1 MAISCQN
8 TSIIFDPHMN
18 VLTSAWNLSQ
28 EVRIILMGGTSI
40 MLKLIVME
48 WPVLLTIIIKNLAVS
63 YAENKQYNYGSARCI
78 GSANL

>member
-8 TSIIFDPHMN
+8 TLTIIDPHMN

-28 EVRIILMGGTSI
+28 EVRMMFLGGTSI

-63 YAENKQYNYGSARCI
+63 YA
-78 GSANL
+78 ANEQQLYRLKYYVE